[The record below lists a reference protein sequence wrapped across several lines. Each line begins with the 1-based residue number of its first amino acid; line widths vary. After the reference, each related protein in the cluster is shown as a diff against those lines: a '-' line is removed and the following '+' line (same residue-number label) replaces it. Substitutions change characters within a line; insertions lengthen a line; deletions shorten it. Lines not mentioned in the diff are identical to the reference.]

1 MLRSAGM
8 LHIRATQDGRLLK
21 IDQLELPSFFLPS
34 DQFLARAQ
42 MFDGVPS
49 GKDSLIDWRS
59 PSTISLNRIPFGD
72 LGICSNI
79 LCDGNTDEC
88 KFFFCKINRFFGF
101 EKAPTDA
108 FSAQLEEQDQERDI
122 YCEDLNRL
130 LRYYGTEDI
139 SALIRELEVPLYSA
153 NAASNHEELMQV
165 FQTKLAENIK
175 ARHLEKDINFRELQY
190 YAFQRSQ
197 WGWANVDAFYEV
209 ANEDRVNMTVDLIV
223 AKDRDVKLFLPER
236 NIMLTADND
245 GDRYEFRGV
254 PKGEAAVII
263 ALEYRNGNAAM
274 GMRELTVQSGSTPI
288 LLEKMS
294 VDEMKAAIEEM
305 GLQP

>member
-1 MLRSAGM
+1 
-8 LHIRATQDGRLLK
+8 
-21 IDQLELPSFFLPS
+21 
-34 DQFLARAQ
+34 

-108 FSAQLEEQDQERDI
+108 FSAQLEEKDQERDVN
-122 YCEDLNRL
+122 CEDLNRL

-153 NAASNHEELMQV
+153 NAASNHEELMQI